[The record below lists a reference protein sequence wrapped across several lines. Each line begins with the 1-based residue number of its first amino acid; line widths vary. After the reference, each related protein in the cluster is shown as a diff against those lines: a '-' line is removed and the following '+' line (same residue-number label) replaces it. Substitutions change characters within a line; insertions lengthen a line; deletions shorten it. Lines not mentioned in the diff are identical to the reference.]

1 MHPYK
6 LVWEIG
12 YCGNHLLLITHLC
25 LYLII
30 DRCHLSFVKI
40 FIFFLL
46 PNKDEHK
53 QSNLW
58 WNSKSSLTKYKTLA
72 SGYLFVFFPH
82 TLHVNSKEKGR
93 ENFFPEWMIDWV
105 NDKSMIASKTLLS
118 PCAWC
123 TFNTQD
129 HLLLNLA
136 YVRQMKTW
144 ILLFQWYNKH
154 TCYSLMRYFIF

>member
-12 YCGNHLLLITHLC
+12 YCGNHLLLITHLS

-40 FIFFLL
+40 FIFFSYFLTRM
-46 PNKDEHK
+46 NTSRVICDGI
-53 QSNLW
+53 QNLAW
-58 WNSKSSLTKYKTLA
+58 QNTKH
-72 SGYLFVFFPH
+72 LFVFFPH

-105 NDKSMIASKTLLS
+105 NDKSMIASKILLS
-118 PCAWC
+118 PCAWS

-154 TCYSLMRYFIF
+154 TCYSLTRYFIF